1 MSGIGTGPEW
11 TSVAVG
17 RTETRVLQGGPP
29 QASEAVVFIHGNPG
43 SAADWE
49 GMVTA
54 VSSSWRAVA
63 FDLPDFGQT
72 VAGEGFDNTV
82 LEYAEFVGMAIE
94 ALGVSRAH
102 LVLHDFG
109 GPIGLVWASLNPD
122 RVASVALINTGILEG
137 YRWHTMARVWQTPVL
152 GELAQ
157 LATVR
162 QVFSRVVPGAEPRGL
177 PREFVA
183 EMYDNFDRRTRAAVL
198 KLYRDAKDL
207 GAQSGQIADLLA
219 GADHPA
225 MVIWGAEDSYIPLRF
240 AEAQK
245 RAFPSARIE
254 VIPDSGHWPFVDSPG
269 EVSRLLEAH
278 LAGVG

>member
-17 RTETRVLQGGPP
+17 RTETRVLQAGPP

-278 LAGVG
+278 LARVS

>member
-72 VAGEGFDNTV
+72 VAGEGFDNSV

-278 LAGVG
+278 LARVS

>member
-1 MSGIGTGPEW
+1 MSGLGSEPEW

-17 RTETRVLQGGPP
+17 RTETRVLQAGPA

-72 VAGEGFDNTV
+72 VAGEGFDHTV
-82 LEYAEFVGMAIE
+82 LGYAEFVGMAIE

-109 GPIGLVWASLNPD
+109 GPIGLVWASLHPD
-122 RVASVALINTGILEG
+122 RVASVTVINTGILEG

-157 LATVR
+157 LATVWPI
-162 QVFSRVVPGAEPRGL
+162 FSRVIPGAEPRGL
-177 PREFVA
+177 PRQFVA

-198 KLYRDAKDL
+198 ELYRDAKDL
-207 GAQSGQIADLLA
+207 GARSGQIADLLA
-219 GADHPA
+219 EADHPA
-225 MVIWGAEDSYIPLRF
+225 MVIWGAEDAYIPLRF

-254 VIPDSGHWPFVDSPG
+254 VIPDAGHWPFVDSPG
-269 EVSRLLEAH
+269 EVSQLLEAH
-278 LAGVG
+278 LARVG